1 MTYRTIE
8 LVRLYRREW
17 KVNRRR
23 MLLTTAAIVWG
34 TLSIVLLLS
43 FGEGMRR
50 QFMRSLRGLG
60 EGIVIMSGG
69 QTTIPYEGLPKGRP
83 VRLVEEDADLL
94 LARIPDI
101 DRISPEYSNWGNSVT
116 HGRNTFTRLVSASR
130 PSFETMRSH
139 YAQEGGRFLNDPDIK
154 GARRV
159 AYLGFNLAEALFG
172 DDDPVGKTITINEVP
187 FLIIGVMIDKMQM
200 SMYNGPDADKVV
212 IPLSTYRLMRG
223 PKRVNRMIY
232 APKDPARHKIVEEK
246 VRLALAGKY
255 RFDPN
260 DDRALFFWDV
270 IEQAKGMNMVFIG
283 MEVFLGIIGGLTLI
297 VAGVGIANIMY
308 VSVKQRTQEIGVKM
322 ALGAKRRYIVW
333 QFLLEALTITFTGG
347 AAGILLSLAV
357 VYGMSQ
363 IPLESDSLASS
374 GLELVLRPSF
384 SPAVAIATVTVL
396 GLIGILAG
404 YFPARKASRLDP
416 IESLRYE

>member
-1 MTYRTIE
+1 MF
-8 LVRLYRREW
+8 
-17 KVNRRR
+17 
-23 MLLTTAAIVWG
+23 LTTAAIVWG

-60 EGIVIMSGG
+60 EGIVIMFGG
-69 QTTIPYEGLPKGRP
+69 QTTVPFEGLPKGRP
-83 VRLVEEDADLL
+83 IRLVEEDADLL
-94 LARIPDI
+94 FARIPDI
-101 DRISPEYSNWGNSVT
+101 ERISPEYSEWGNSVT
-116 HGRNTFTRLVSASR
+116 HGRNTLTRLVSASL

-139 YAQEGGRFLNDPDIK
+139 YAQAGGRFLNDPDIQ

-159 AYLGFNLAEALFG
+159 AYLGFDVAEALFG
-172 DDDPVGKTITINEVP
+172 DEDPIGKTIAINEVP
-187 FLIIGVMIDKMQM
+187 FMVIGIMIDKMQM

-223 PKRVNRMIY
+223 PKRVNRIIY
-232 APKDPARHKIVEEK
+232 APKDPTQHKVVEKK
-246 VRLALAGKY
+246 VREALAAKY

-260 DDRALFFWDV
+260 DDRALAFWDV
-270 IEQAKGMNMVFIG
+270 IEQSKGMNMVFVGI
-283 MEVFLGIIGGLTLI
+283 EIFLGIIGGLTLV

-308 VSVKQRTQEIGVKM
+308 VSVKQRTQEIGIKM
-322 ALGAKRRYIVW
+322 ALGAKRRNIVW

-347 AAGILLSLAV
+347 AIGVVVSLSV
-357 VYGMSQ
+357 IHGMSQ
-363 IPLESDSLASS
+363 IQFDSDTLASS
-374 GLELVLRPSF
+374 SLELVLRPSF
-384 SPAVAIATVTVL
+384 SPEVAIATVSVL

>member
-69 QTTIPYEGLPKGRP
+69 QTTIPYEGLPEGRP

-101 DRISPEYSNWGNSVT
+101 ERISPEYSNWGNTVT

-154 GARRV
+154 SARRV
-159 AYLGFNLAEALFG
+159 AYLGFNVAEALFG
-172 DDDPVGKTITINEVP
+172 DDDPVGKTIAINEVP
-187 FLIIGVMIDKMQM
+187 FLVIGVMIDKMQM

-212 IPLSTYRLMRG
+212 IPLSTFRLMHG
-223 PKRVNRMIY
+223 PKRINRMIY
-232 APKDPARHKIVEEK
+232 APKDPTRHKIVEEK
-246 VRLALAGKY
+246 VRAALAGKY

-347 AAGILLSLAV
+347 AVGILVSLAAIT
-357 VYGMSQ
+357 GMSQ
-363 IPLESDSLASS
+363 IPVDSSSLTSSSLA
-374 GLELVLRPSF
+374 LVLRPSF
-384 SPAVAIATVTVL
+384 SPSVAIATVTVL

>member
-1 MTYRTIE
+1 MTHRSVE
-8 LVRLYRREW
+8 LLRLYRREW

-23 MLLTTAAIVWG
+23 MFLTTAAIVWG

-60 EGIVIMSGG
+60 DGIVIMSGG

-83 VRLVEEDADLL
+83 IRLVEEDADLL
-94 LARIPDI
+94 AAAVPDI
-101 DRISPEYSNWGNSVT
+101 ERISPEYSDWGNSIT
-116 HGRNTFTRLVSASR
+116 HGRNTFTRLVSASL

-139 YAQEGGRFLNDPDIK
+139 YAQAGGRFLDTPDID
-154 GARRV
+154 GSRRV
-159 AYLGFNLAEALFG
+159 AYLGSNVAEALFG
-172 DDDPVGKTITINEVP
+172 DADPVGKTISINEVP
-187 FLIIGVMIDKMQM
+187 FLVIGVMIDKMQM

-223 PKRVNRMIY
+223 PKNVNRIIY
-232 APKDPARHKIVEEK
+232 SPRDPAQHKIVEAR
-246 VRLALAGKY
+246 VREVLAAKY
-255 RFDPN
+255 QFDTN

-308 VSVKQRTQEIGVKM
+308 VSVKQRTQEIGIKM

-333 QFLLEALTITFTGG
+333 QFLLEALTITFSGG
-347 AAGILLSLAV
+347 AIGILISLAV
-357 VYGMSQ
+357 ILGMAQ
-363 IPLESDSLASS
+363 IPLESEGLAASS
-374 GLELVLRPSF
+374 LELVLRPSF
-384 SPAVAIATVTVL
+384 SPRVAIATVTIL